1 MTLRHYVLD
10 RATQIIIIVWPNLVT
25 LKWISLKNSLLAKLI
40 EFYESGS
47 RVLTH
52 KKWKH
57 FEHFRSGF
65 CQNRQ
70 DHDTYLQI
78 EVYRVQGAEDTGEE
92 DGESRLVGQA
102 KLAIYPRGGED
113 SPRKEYR

>member
-1 MTLRHYVLD
+1 M
-10 RATQIIIIVWPNLVT
+10 
-25 LKWISLKNSLLAKLI
+25 S
-40 EFYESGS
+40 ESHEGQ
-47 RVLTH
+47 
-52 KKWKH
+52 
-57 FEHFRSGF
+57 FCSGF

-78 EVYRVQGAEDTGEE
+78 EVYRVKGSGDTGDTEEE